1 MTDTHQFDTEINK
14 ILRSNDTVE
23 MGGCSSAPEDEE
35 TPVANRRTERKTS
48 ETNSVDLIARK
59 VEMYLDFLSGGKKL
73 WEVRVQDQF
82 V

>member
-1 MTDTHQFDTEINK
+1 
-14 ILRSNDTVE
+14 

-35 TPVANRRTERKTS
+35 SPETNRRIGRKTS

-59 VEMYLDFLSGGKKL
+59 VEIYLDLLVVEKI
-73 WEVRVQDQF
+73 VRSTSYKYKDEF